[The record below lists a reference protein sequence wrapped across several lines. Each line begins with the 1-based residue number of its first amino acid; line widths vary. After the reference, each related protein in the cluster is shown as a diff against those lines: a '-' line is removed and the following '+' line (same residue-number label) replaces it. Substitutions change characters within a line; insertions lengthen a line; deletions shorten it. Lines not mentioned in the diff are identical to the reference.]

1 MLGQDTVTQSH
12 CGSCQHGRH
21 VGSSFL
27 VVSCP
32 CSFGFRCVCAT
43 HRGPG
48 QVSAAPSAHPVGS
61 TVQASPGWAVLHPGQ
76 PSCLAG
82 SVAVRGPVDS
92 HCPAPGL
99 EPSTAPKFFP
109 YGKVSFMC
117 ESGWAATP
125 GIQPNPSSTWLPGCF
140 ADVIEVHGGLAPVRK
155 GARDR
160 LGRCEDGLRRLAPEQ
175 LQLQRPPA
183 KRARPPSRLL
193 SWRHSFSP
201 SRPAVM

>member
-1 MLGQDTVTQSH
+1 MSLHLCHPQGPRP
-12 CGSCQHGRH
+12 G
-21 VGSSFL
+21 
-27 VVSCP
+27 VSCP
-32 CSFGFRCVCAT
+32 LGPSCGL
-43 HRGPG
+43 HGPG
-48 QVSAAPSAHPVGS
+48 KSRVGS
-61 TVQASPGWAVLHPGQ
+61 LTPWAAILPCWQRGRQ
-76 PSCLAG
+76 RTCRLTLSC
-82 SVAVRGPVDS
+82 
-92 HCPAPGL
+92 PGL
-99 EPSTAPKFFP
+99 RALNCP
-109 YGKVSFMC
+109 KVSFMC